1 MVVGLTSIQVHV
13 EKQVYQGVD
22 GSVEEYETMDGMHIS
37 ENVSLSQMALYGF
50 VSFVIVSLLCILIY
64 VTCSKSYRLNWFEN
78 NLLETVSEHDG
89 DTLGRSHEALIS
101 CSTSCH
107 LEPSVGAMVAGG
119 DRHGEDPAFWVPVV
133 RPGVG
138 KGDSVASD
146 DSQLPTPTSPA
157 ESNRSVASST
167 VPIAR
172 NDKHVVLATSP
183 ARLKVSSMQ
192 AKLDHT
198 KIDTSLYDKNVSP
211 TPSVSTAENTHGVI
225 HLTLLYDPIAGILSV
240 RLIEAQDLQPRD
252 FSGTADPYCKI
263 RLLPNKT
270 NVWQTRIHKRT
281 LNPIFDEDFVFEE
294 RPAVIGRRT
303 LEILL
308 YDFDAYSRHMCIGS
322 TQICLAHV
330 DLSDKA
336 ELWRPLMP
344 CTEQDSRVDLG
355 EIMVSLSYLPSAE
368 RLTVVIIKARNL
380 RVVDDSRNSTDPY
393 VKVNI
398 LQAGK
403 KVKKRK
409 TGVQRCNIC
418 PVFNEALIFDIP
430 RDTLKSC
437 LIEFIVMHDSLLGP
451 NEPLGR
457 VLVGNTSEVRVDERT
472 FFEEMFR
479 SKTATAQW
487 IPLSEPSANM

>member
-1 MVVGLTSIQVHV
+1 
-13 EKQVYQGVD
+13 
-22 GSVEEYETMDGMHIS
+22 MDLLRT
-37 ENVSLSQMALYGF
+37 EDVSLSQMALYGF
-50 VSFVIVSLLCILIY
+50 VSFVIVSLLCVLIY

-78 NLLETVSEHDG
+78 NLLETVSEHG
-89 DTLGRSHEALIS
+89 DIAQSQEALIS
-101 CSTSCH
+101 CSTSC
-107 LEPSVGAMVAGG
+107 LEAGAESGRQG
-119 DRHGEDPAFWVPVV
+119 DGDPTFWVPIA
-133 RPGVG
+133 RAGRSDAPN
-138 KGDSVASD
+138 SSAASD

-198 KIDTSLYDKNVSP
+198 KIDTSLYDTVASP
-211 TPSVSTAENTHGVI
+211 TPSVSSTENTHGVV

-281 LNPIFDEDFVFEE
+281 LNPVFDEDFVFEE

-308 YDFDAYSRHMCIGS
+308 YDFDAYSRHMSIGS
-322 TQICLAHV
+322 AQISLAHV
-330 DLSDKA
+330 DLSDKV
-336 ELWRPLMP
+336 ELWRPLTS
-344 CTEQDSRVDLG
+344 CTERDAKVELG
-355 EIMVSLSYLPSAE
+355 DIMVSLSYLPSAE

-380 RVVDDSRNSTDPY
+380 RVVDDSRNSSDPY
-393 VKVNI
+393 VKVSI
-398 LQAGK
+398 LQGGK
-403 KVKKRK
+403 KLKKRK
-409 TGVQRCNIC
+409 TGVQRANIC
-418 PVFNEALIFDIP
+418 PVFNEALIFDIAK
-430 RDTLKSC
+430 DTLKSC

-457 VLVGNTSEVRVDERT
+457 AVIGNTTDVRVDERN

-479 SKTATAQW
+479 TKSATAQW
-487 IPLSEPSANM
+487 IPLSEPSVSV